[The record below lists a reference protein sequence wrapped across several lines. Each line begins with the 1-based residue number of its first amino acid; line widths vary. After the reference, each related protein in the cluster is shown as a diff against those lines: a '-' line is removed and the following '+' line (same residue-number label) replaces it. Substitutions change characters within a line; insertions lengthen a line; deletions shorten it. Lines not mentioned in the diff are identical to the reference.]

1 MTQDTFNADIQ
12 SRQQSRQ
19 QWMAVLAK
27 ALWSNLE
34 EMWKDIPFSSAYTL
48 LRKPETGLVMVE
60 GRTGGSGAPF
70 NLGETTVTRC
80 SVGLK
85 SGEVGHAYILGRNVQ
100 HAETA
105 AICDALMQSER
116 HDEIARKVIDPLKRL
131 ASAAVAKQSAKVATT
146 KVDFFTVVRGE
157 DE

>member
-1 MTQDTFNADIQ
+1 MTQDILIADIRSGQ
-12 SRQQSRQ
+12 HSRQL
-19 QWMAVLAK
+19 WMAVLAK
-27 ALWSNLE
+27 ALWRNLE

-80 SVGLK
+80 TVGLQ
-85 SGEVGHAYILGRNVQ
+85 SGEVGHAYIMGRNYQ
-100 HAETA
+100 HAEIA

-116 HDEIARKVIDPLKRL
+116 HDEIARNIIDPLKRL
-131 ASAAVAKQSAKVATT
+131 ASAAVAKQSAKTAKT

>member
-1 MTQDTFNADIQ
+1 MTQKILNADIQ
-12 SRQQSRQ
+12 YRQ

-34 EMWKDIPFSSAYTL
+34 EMWKDIPFSSTYTL
-48 LRKPETGLVMVE
+48 LRKPEMGLVMVE

-80 SVGLK
+80 SVGLQ
-85 SGEVGHAYILGRNVQ
+85 SGEVGHAYIMGRNYQ
-100 HAETA
+100 HAEIA

-116 HDEIARKVIDPLKRL
+116 HDEIARNVIDPLKRL
-131 ASAAVAKQSAKVATT
+131 ASAATAKQSAKAATT